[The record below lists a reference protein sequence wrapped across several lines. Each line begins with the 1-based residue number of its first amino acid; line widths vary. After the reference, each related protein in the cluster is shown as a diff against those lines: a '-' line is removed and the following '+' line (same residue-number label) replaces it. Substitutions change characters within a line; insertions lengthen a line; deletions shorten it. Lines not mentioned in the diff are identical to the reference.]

1 MKRPLQ
7 QLLALT
13 ALPTLPAFTAQPAL
27 LILLWT
33 LVAGS
38 AQAAEPASLHITQAL
53 AQGTA
58 VTAYVALQDEAGAP
72 VALEAP
78 GQATATLGA
87 QVAEVVEVQPLA
99 SSSASARPCGP
110 GWPPSASGTGLPC

>member
-58 VTAYVALQDEAGAP
+58 ADPSAPKALGEVTIKATPQGDSYTP
-72 VALEAP
+72 
-78 GQATATLGA
+78 TATSTATKG
-87 QVAEVVEVQPLA
+87 
-99 SSSASARPCGP
+99 SAPPCAMCHRP
-110 GWPPSASGTGLPC
+110 